1 MEPASLLSTRREF
14 LHLAGGALALTLGS
28 PRLARAD
35 KSAEPLNV
43 LLFTADDLHYR
54 SLGCFDGA
62 PKDLTP
68 NMDAFAEKG
77 MRFHRAHVNAA
88 ICMPSRIVLATGLYG
103 HNSGAMGFVNARE
116 GTPNA
121 IDIFQK
127 AGYLAG
133 ILGKVPHSTPCR
145 SNKWDYSFDQPQLGN
160 GRDPELY
167 FQRCADFFA
176 RCKREKKPFYI
187 MVNSHDPHRPFHVP
201 GKPIPGAKEPS
212 RVYKPADVTVPGF
225 LPDLPGVREEFC
237 TYLNSARR
245 CDDTFGRV
253 MQALKESGFED
264 RTLVMFLSDNGISM
278 PFAKANCYL
287 ASTRT
292 PWIVRWPGVVK
303 AGACDREHFISGVDY
318 LPTVLEAV
326 GIPAPKRLDG
336 RSFLPLLKG
345 QPQDGRDA
353 VFTQIDRLSSG
364 SAFPMRCVQTE
375 RYGYIFNAWS
385 DGTTTYSNANEGMTM
400 RAMNEAA
407 KTGAA
412 IAERVRMFRN
422 RALEE
427 FYDLREDPDC
437 LKNLINEPKLRK
449 ERDALVATLRAWM
462 AETGD
467 PLLKAFDSRQDEA
480 ARKKAMRGIFDAKP
494 KATAGE

>member
-1 MEPASLLSTRREF
+1 
-14 LHLAGGALALTLGS
+14 
-28 PRLARAD
+28 
-35 KSAEPLNV
+35 
-43 LLFTADDLHYR
+43 
-54 SLGCFDGA
+54 
-62 PKDLTP
+62 
-68 NMDAFAEKG
+68 
-77 MRFHRAHVNAA
+77 
-88 ICMPSRIVLATGLYG
+88 
-103 HNSGAMGFVNARE
+103 
-116 GTPNA
+116 
-121 IDIFQK
+121 
-127 AGYLAG
+127 
-133 ILGKVPHSTPCR
+133 
-145 SNKWDYSFDQPQLGN
+145 
-160 GRDPELY
+160 
-167 FQRCADFFA
+167 
-176 RCKREKKPFYI
+176 
-187 MVNSHDPHRPFHVP
+187 
-201 GKPIPGAKEPS
+201 
-212 RVYKPADVTVPGF
+212 
-225 LPDLPGVREEFC
+225 
-237 TYLNSARR
+237 
-245 CDDTFGRV
+245 
-253 MQALKESGFED
+253 
-264 RTLVMFLSDNGISM
+264 
-278 PFAKANCYL
+278 
-287 ASTRT
+287 
-292 PWIVRWPGVVK
+292 
-303 AGACDREHFISGVDY
+303 
-318 LPTVLEAV
+318 V
-326 GIPAPKRLDG
+326 GIAAPKRLDG